1 MADDEKKDAPA
12 PENPPKAQVLGP
24 SPSQKKFR
32 EVSDRLSGQV
42 TTAIQVGALTLAER
56 LSMVFDKFLE
66 AVDEGE
72 SKKKKPKRKAKK

>member
-1 MADDEKKDAPA
+1 MADDENKDAEQGAVTPPA
-12 PENPPKAQVLGP
+12 KAQGP

-42 TTAIQVGALTLAER
+42 ATAIQVGALTLAER
-56 LSMVFDKFLE
+56 LSTVFDKLLE

-72 SKKKKPKRKAKK
+72 SKKKKPKKKARK